1 MRVLFISDFTLE
13 QRQGG
18 AQVSNKLLIDKGR
31 ELGIDIKEHHHNS
44 SVTDFLSSY
53 DLVINSNLEA
63 ISKITPPKIP
73 LIIKSPN
80 SVRLEHDSCSYLDDD
95 TRKLLFSKAKKNFFL
110 SNYHYNYFKDL
121 YGDYFHNVEIIYD
134 PINTSKFKKSD
145 HEKKYDVVYCG
156 YLHPL
161 KGLNNL
167 IRFANQNP
175 DRKIDIF
182 GWGEISPQE
191 TFKDCP
197 NINFNGHAEYE
208 DIPLILQSSK
218 AIFHQPI
225 VNEPFCRMIG
235 EAILCGIEEII
246 GDKSKIGSY
255 LEFNDVGYEKFRD
268 RCENAPSIFWERV
281 LNK

>member
-31 ELGIDIKEHHHNS
+31 ELGLDIKEHHHNS

-63 ISKITPPKIP
+63 ISKISPPKIP

-80 SVRLEHDSCSYLDDD
+80 SVRLEHDSCSYLDDE

-110 SNYHYNYFKDL
+110 SNYHYNYFKHL
-121 YGDYFHNVEIIYD
+121 YGDYFHNVEIVYD
-134 PINTSKFKKSD
+134 PIDTSKFKKSD
-145 HEKKYDVVYCG
+145 HEKTYDVVYCG
-156 YLHPL
+156 YLHSL

-167 IRFANQNP
+167 LKFAKQNT
-175 DRKIDIF
+175 DRQIDIF
-182 GWGEISPQE
+182 GWGELSPQE
-191 TFKDCP
+191 TFKGYD
-197 NINFNGHAEYE
+197 NINFNGQLKYE
-208 DIPLILQSSK
+208 EIPSIFQSAK

-225 VNEPFCRMIG
+225 VNEPFCRMVG
-235 EAILCGIEEII
+235 EAILCGVEEII
-246 GDKSKIGSY
+246 GDKSKIGAY
-255 LEFNDVGYEKFRD
+255 LEFNDVGYKNFKD
-268 RCENAPSIFWERV
+268 GCENAPSIFWERV
-281 LNK
+281 LK